1 MARSKISWTHYSY
14 NPWWGCQKCGHEC
27 KFCFIYRD
35 LRKHHLDAFAA
46 DGPYQTKTTKENP
59 RALQRDLPAN
69 TYARVFTC
77 SHGDFFDR
85 RIDSRGWRDEA
96 WKIIHDTPN
105 LVYLILTK
113 RPERIADHLPQDWG
127 EGYKN
132 VWLGT
137 SVGCNATLARIDH
150 LRKIPMHQ
158 EAVRF
163 LSCEPLLED
172 IRRKIN
178 LDGIGW
184 LIVGGESGDNPES
197 RWTPEDQ
204 WHGPQQHGRRTMD
217 LSWAYRLMLAA
228 RRQGIPFYFK
238 QVTATRS
245 GQGIDALGQI
255 YHEFPPPPNGGVWMA
270 ENPLEVIQ

>member
-1 MARSKISWTHYSY
+1 MVARSKVSWTHYSY
-14 NPWWGCQKCGHEC
+14 NPWRGCQKCGHEC

-46 DGPYQTKTTKENP
+46 DGPYRTKTTGDAPYEI
-59 RALQRDLPAN
+59 QESLPPGV
-69 TYARVFTC
+69 YARVFTC

-85 RIDSRGWRDEA
+85 RVDSRGWRDEA
-96 WKIIHDTPN
+96 WRAIRDTPN
-105 LVYLILTK
+105 CVYLILTK
-113 RPERIADHLPQDWG
+113 RPERIADHLPADWP
-127 EGYKN
+127 YPN

-137 SVGCNATLARIDH
+137 STGCNATLARVDH
-150 LRKIPMHQ
+150 LRQVPIHP

-163 LSCEPLLED
+163 VSAEPLLES
-172 IRRKIN
+172 ISARLG

-184 LIVGGESGDNPES
+184 LIVGGESGDNPEY

-204 WHGPQQHGRRTMD
+204 WHGPQQHGRRTMG
-217 LSWAYRLMLAA
+217 LAWAYRLMLAA